1 MIKRD
6 VNHTLEH
13 YLLFL
18 PIAEDF
24 ILEDPKHYNFLTC
37 GKMQLPGIDEVAEFQ
52 ATVKAMQIMGMNND
66 DIQCEFF
73 SYSVFVGNFE

>member
-1 MIKRD
+1 
-6 VNHTLEH
+6 
-13 YLLFL
+13 
-18 PIAEDF
+18 
-24 ILEDPKHYNFLTC
+24 
-37 GKMQLPGIDEVAEFQ
+37 MQLPGIDEVAEFQ